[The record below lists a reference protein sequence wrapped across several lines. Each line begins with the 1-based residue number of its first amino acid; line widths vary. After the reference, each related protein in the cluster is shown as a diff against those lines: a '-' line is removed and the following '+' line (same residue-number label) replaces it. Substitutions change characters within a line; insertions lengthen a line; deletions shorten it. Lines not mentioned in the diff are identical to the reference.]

1 MPPDDRF
8 IDARRRLLL
17 RGMAGVA
24 SAFSLRSMAA
34 DPELWERSTLNRI
47 LRRGELRV
55 GIEAGY
61 MPFEM
66 LDRNGNLI
74 GFDIDLARKMAS
86 VLKVKVRFVNTQWD
100 GIIPA
105 LLTDKFDLLMGGMT
119 ITPERNV
126 QVNFARPYIVI
137 GQTALLARKHDGK
150 ITRHTQLDD
159 PQYIVSSKL
168 GTTGDIASR
177 RFFPR
182 AQLKRFESEAD
193 AALEVRN
200 GRADAFIYDLPF
212 NAIYAQRYAGQI
224 AHLAEPFTKENL
236 GWAIRKGDPD
246 FLNWLDNF
254 LDAIR
259 NDGTYELLYKRWF
272 ESTAWMK
279 NLED

>member
-1 MPPDDRF
+1 MAVFFSPR
-8 IDARRRLLL
+8 AVQRRHFLALPLLL
-17 RGMAGVA
+17 TPGLLPAREPG
-24 SAFSLRSMAA
+24 
-34 DPELWERSTLNRI
+34 LWEQSALNQV
-47 LRRGELRV
+47 LKRGELRV
-55 GIEAGY
+55 GLEAGY

-119 ITPERNV
+119 ITPERNI
-126 QVNFARPYIVI
+126 QVNFTRPYIVI
-137 GQTALLARKHDGK
+137 GQTVLLAKKDEGK
-150 ITRHTQLDD
+150 ITKHTQLDD
-159 PQYIVSSKL
+159 PQYVVTSKL
-168 GTTGDIASR
+168 GTSGDLAAR
-177 RFFPR
+177 RTFPR

-200 GRADAFIYDLPF
+200 GRADAFIYDFPF
-212 NAIYAQRYAGQI
+212 NLIYAQRYPGSV
-224 AHLAEPFTKENL
+224 AHLSEPFTKENL

-259 NDGTYELLYKRWF
+259 NDGTYEMLYKRWF
-272 ESTAWMK
+272 ESTTWMK
-279 NLED
+279 NLEN

>member
-1 MPPDDRF
+1 MPPDHTA
-8 IDARRRLLL
+8 IDARRRWIL
-17 RGMAGVA
+17 RGLGAVVSASSLSVIAG
-24 SAFSLRSMAA
+24 
-34 DPELWERSTLNRI
+34 DPSLWEKSTLNQI
-47 LRRGELRV
+47 LKRGELRV
-55 GIEAGY
+55 GIDAGY

-66 LDRNGNLI
+66 IDRNGNLI

-105 LLTDKFDLLMGGMT
+105 LLTGKFDLLMGGMT
-119 ITPERNV
+119 ITPERNL
-126 QVNFARPYIVI
+126 QVNFTRPYIVI
-137 GQTALLARKHDGK
+137 GQTALLAKKHEGT
-150 ITRHTQLDD
+150 ITQHTQLDD
-159 PQYIVSSKL
+159 PQYIVASKL
-168 GTTGDIASR
+168 GTTGDIAAR
-177 RFFPR
+177 RTFPR
-182 AQLKRFESEAD
+182 AQLKRYDSEAD

-212 NAIYAQRYAGQI
+212 NAVYAHRHAGQV

-259 NDGTYELLYKRWF
+259 NDGTYDLLHQRWF
-272 ESTAWMK
+272 QSTAWMK
-279 NLED
+279 NLEE

>member
-1 MPPDDRF
+1 MPPHHLVIDRQ
-8 IDARRRLLL
+8 RRRLLRQL
-17 RGMAGVA
+17 AGVA
-24 SAFSLRSMAA
+24 WLAPFGSLAG
-34 DPELWERSTLNRI
+34 DPSLWERSTLNQI
-47 LRRGELRV
+47 VKRGELRV
-55 GIEAGY
+55 GLEAGY

-126 QVNFARPYIVI
+126 QVNFTRPYVVI
-137 GQTALLARKHDGK
+137 GQTALLARKHAEK
-150 ITRHTQLDD
+150 ITLHTQLDD
-159 PQYIVSSKL
+159 PQYVVTSKL
-168 GTTGDIASR
+168 GTTGDIAAR

-212 NAIYAQRYAGQI
+212 NSIYAQRYADQI
-224 AHLAEPFTKENL
+224 VHLSEPFTKENL
-236 GWAIRKGDPD
+236 GFAIRKGDPD

-259 NDGTYELLYKRWF
+259 NDGTYDLLYKRWF
-272 ESTAWMK
+272 QSTAWMK
-279 NLED
+279 NLEG

>member
-1 MPPDDRF
+1 MQ
-8 IDARRRLLL
+8 RRHFLALPLLL
-17 RGMAGVA
+17 TSGL
-24 SAFSLRSMAA
+24 LRAQE
-34 DPELWERSTLNRI
+34 PGLWERSTLNQVI
-47 LRRGELRV
+47 RRGELRV
-55 GIEAGY
+55 GLEAGY

-119 ITPERNV
+119 ITPERNI
-126 QVNFARPYIVI
+126 QVNFTRPYIVV
-137 GQTALLARKHDGK
+137 GQTALLPKKHDGK
-150 ITRHTQLDD
+150 ITEHTQLDD
-159 PQYIVSSKL
+159 PQYIVTSKL
-168 GTTGDIASR
+168 GTSGDLTAK

-182 AQLKRFESEAD
+182 AQLKRFESESD

-200 GRADAFIYDLPF
+200 GRADAFIYDSPF
-212 NAIYAQRYAGQI
+212 IAIYAQRYAESVT
-224 AHLAEPFTKENL
+224 HLPEPFTKENL

-259 NDGTYELLYKRWF
+259 NDGTYDLLYKRWF

-279 NLED
+279 NLEG

>member
-1 MPPDDRF
+1 MTAKF
-8 IDARRRLLL
+8 LRLL
-17 RGMAGVA
+17 AGLLVLVLA
-24 SAFSLRSMAA
+24 STAA
-34 DPELWERSTLNRI
+34 RASDEALWEKSTLNKI
-47 LRRGELRV
+47 VKRGELRV
-55 GIEAGY
+55 GLEAGY

-66 LDRNGNLI
+66 LDKNGNII
-74 GFDIDLARKMAS
+74 GFDVDLAKKMAS

-126 QVNFARPYIVI
+126 QVNFTRPYIVI
-137 GQTALLARKHDGK
+137 GQTALLAKKHEGRV
-150 ITRHTQLDD
+150 TRHTQLDD
-159 PQYIVSSKL
+159 PRFVVASKL

-177 RFFPR
+177 RTFPR
-182 AQLKRFESEAD
+182 AQLKRFDSESD

-212 NAIYAQRYAGQI
+212 NTIYARRYADQV

-259 NDGTYELLYKRWF
+259 NDGTYDLLYRRWF

-279 NLED
+279 NLEG

>member
-1 MPPDDRF
+1 M
-8 IDARRRLLL
+8 
-17 RGMAGVA
+17 
-24 SAFSLRSMAA
+24 
-34 DPELWERSTLNRI
+34 WERSALNQI
-47 LRRGELRV
+47 LKRGELRV
-55 GIEAGY
+55 GLEAGY

-86 VLKVKVRFVNTQWD
+86 VLKVKARFVNTQWD

-119 ITPERNV
+119 ITPERNI
-126 QVNFARPYIVI
+126 QVNFAKPYIVI
-137 GQTALLARKHDGK
+137 GQTALLAKKNEGK
-150 ITRHTQLDD
+150 VTRHQQLDD
-159 PQYIVSSKL
+159 PQYIVTSKL
-168 GTTGDIASR
+168 GTSGDLAAR
-177 RFFPR
+177 RMFPR

-193 AALEVRN
+193 ASLEVRN
-200 GRADAFIYDLPF
+200 GRADAFVYDFPF
-212 NAIYAQRYAGQI
+212 NAIYAQRYAGSV
-224 AHLAEPFTKENL
+224 AHLADPFTKENL
-236 GWAIRKGDPD
+236 GWAVRKGDPD

-279 NLED
+279 NLEG